1 MIHFKRLVTKIES
14 LSPIYFVSN
23 ISNQTRF
30 SQQSSYK
37 KSVLSKTYRIL
48 DNFRIIN
55 NFRIL
60 VIFYIFRK
68 FSNCLRNN
76 LMRKFVILKY
86 YSNNLTFRKDLKSG
100 FKIKSFKIK
109 VCFDLS
115 DSVSN
120 FQTRDNK
127 SLKKKNF
134 CSLWT
139 DRYDDIGV
147 SH

>member
-1 MIHFKRLVTKIES
+1 
-14 LSPIYFVSN
+14 
-23 ISNQTRF
+23 
-30 SQQSSYK
+30 
-37 KSVLSKTYRIL
+37 
-48 DNFRIIN
+48 
-55 NFRIL
+55 
-60 VIFYIFRK
+60 
-68 FSNCLRNN
+68 
-76 LMRKFVILKY
+76 MRKFVILKY

-134 CSLWT
+134 CSLWK
-139 DRYDDIGV
+139 DRFDDIGV
-147 SH
+147 SYKTPYCSVTLGQISAPDQVLHSNMIQYETNIRFRIRYPLDRSSRRTVRPQSDHKSFFPLYIMLFVI